1 MNFFDR
7 FDEASWEFT
16 YGDECNPEQNV
27 LQVGLVGIFHIDEAW
42 RPEKRQAI
50 AEAIER
56 YIRDYGDKLRS
67 GYLANV
73 NKLEPFNKSD
83 GNSRIHRLLA
93 LEDDAAY
100 TQWGASHSLDYVSD
114 YQIDMFSPAGWFEHV
129 HRSVSYV
136 RFYLP
141 ITELKEDGGRERFER
156 LMLDFCILLKPMH
169 GQAGLGLQ
177 QIYEHEKFQHLEYE
191 IGQAF
196 NGIDMTNPY
205 TDRQYRDGITSVNWY
220 TFFDDGW
227 LAKLGGRRALSA
239 AFDGTDI
246 KLLPY
251 EGGMAVR
258 AGEWPELGWVEREPY
273 PDLYV
278 KVNQVIRPI
287 RAPKLD
293 SMGYG
298 SNAGEIRFDE
308 LSTAQWLARFDN
320 APQVKD
326 SQRPG
331 AVEYRPVTAK
341 TGESCPHTGDWGTTR
356 FPPEYAVVEQGAPM
370 PPRSDGR
377 PTDWTLR
384 KRADGGPTSVA
395 VEKDAEE

>member
-16 YGDECNPEQNV
+16 YGDECNPELNV

-42 RPEKRQAI
+42 RPEKRRAI

-56 YIRDYGDKLRS
+56 YIQDYGDRLQS
-67 GYLANV
+67 GYLVNV
-73 NKLEPFNKSD
+73 NKPEPFIKND
-83 GNSRIHRLLA
+83 GNGRIQRFLE
-93 LEDDAAY
+93 LEDDDAD
-100 TQWGASHSLDYVSD
+100 TRWCSSHSLDYVSD
-114 YQIDMFSPAGWFEHV
+114 YQIGAGLPAGWFEHV

-141 ITELKEDGGRERFER
+141 VTELKEDGGKERFER
-156 LMLDFCILLKPMH
+156 LVLDFCALLKPMH
-169 GQAGLGLQ
+169 GLAGLGIQ
-177 QIYEHEKFQHLEYE
+177 QLYEEHKFQHLEYE
-191 IGQAF
+191 IGQMF
-196 NGIDMTNPY
+196 NGIDVTTNS
-205 TDRQYRDGITSVNWY
+205 TNRGLRNGFSSINWY
-220 TFFDDGW
+220 TF
-227 LAKLGGRRALSA
+227 LADEWVEKLGGKRALA
-239 AFDGTDI
+239 NHFDNTEI

-251 EGGMAVR
+251 EGGLAIR

-278 KVNQVIRPI
+278 KVNQVLKPVRTPE
-287 RAPKLD
+287 
-293 SMGYG
+293 MGSFGNG
-298 SNAGEIRFDE
+298 SIAGEIRFNKT
-308 LSTAQWLARFDN
+308 STTQWLARFDN
-320 APQVKD
+320 APQVKAD
-326 SQRPG
+326 QRPG

-395 VEKDAEE
+395 VEEA